1 MSQQYKRRKKLIK
14 PRLQLWMTLTFVG
27 ISALALLLQFV
38 LFTNR
43 LTSVALELPNDS
55 DILAAQTGGVVL
67 NVLMVSCILILP
79 LVFIVG
85 ILTTFR
91 VAGPIHRIEMVLRQV
106 IAGEKPRDFRLRK
119 SDQLQVLAQLVNEA
133 TAPLR
138 KCHDERPDTAELDD
152 VQAPLPS
159 DVSDQPSSSVTP
171 KN

>member
-27 ISALALLLQFV
+27 LSALALLLQFV

-43 LTSVALELPNDS
+43 LTTLALELPNDS
-55 DILAAQTGGVVL
+55 AILAAQTGGVVL
-67 NVLMVSCILILP
+67 DVLVVSCLLFLP
-79 LVFIVG
+79 LVFVVG

-91 VAGPIHRIEMVLRQV
+91 VAGPIHRIEMVLKQI
-106 IAGEKPRDFRLRK
+106 IAGEKPADFRLRK
-119 SDQLQVLAQLVNEA
+119 KDQLQELAQLVNEA

-138 KCHDERPDTAELDD
+138 TRDEPAPASTELDD

-159 DVSDQPSSSVTP
+159 SRSDQPDSSAAPT
-171 KN
+171 N